1 MNSHRQQ
8 QCLNGLSPSMDV
20 FSYGVL
26 LLEMIARRI
35 PLPEERVGLIDGI
48 RRVSFKSLVER
59 CLIVEYRHHPT
70 MNDIITELNDTI
82 Y

>member
-26 LLEMIARRI
+26 LLEMITRCI

>member
-1 MNSHRQQ
+1 
-8 QCLNGLSPSMDV
+8 MDV

-26 LLEMIARRI
+26 LLEMITRRI

-59 CLIVEYRHHPT
+59 CLIVEYRHRPT
-70 MNDIITELNDTI
+70 MNDIITELNDTQDMHVWKYDSI
-82 Y
+82 NSIKVCL

>member
-26 LLEMIARRI
+26 LLEMITRRI

-48 RRVSFKSLVER
+48 RRVSF
-59 CLIVEYRHHPT
+59 
-70 MNDIITELNDTI
+70 
-82 Y
+82 